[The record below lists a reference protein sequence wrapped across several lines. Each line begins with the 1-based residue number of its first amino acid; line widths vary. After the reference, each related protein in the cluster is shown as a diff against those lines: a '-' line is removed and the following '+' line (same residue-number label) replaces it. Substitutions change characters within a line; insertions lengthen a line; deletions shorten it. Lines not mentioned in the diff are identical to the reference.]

1 MDKKGKDI
9 KTHKMIIVLIV
20 STSLLF
26 FLLAFIF
33 IKYTQGLK
41 PSKKHTSK
49 EMISINYSSN
59 VNGIKMDGFKPIKD
73 DDGKK
78 EKDRKKMFNFKVTS
92 KIEDKKE
99 IKYEV
104 ALEKSD
110 DCNLKSSDIKVYLER
125 ENEGTYI
132 KIFDPTK
139 FNEINK
145 KTKIGTPK
153 GDMVL
158 FDGSY
163 TSSLVDKYRLKV
175 WVDEKSSK
183 KDKIVCTITAKVY
196 AKAK

>member
-9 KTHKMIIVLIV
+9 KTHKMIVALILG
-20 STSLLF
+20 TSLLF

-33 IKYTQGLK
+33 IKYTERLK
-41 PSKKHTSK
+41 PENKHTSK
-49 EMISINYSSN
+49 EMITINYSSN
-59 VNGIKMDGFKPIKD
+59 VNGIKMDDFKPKKD

-92 KIEDKKE
+92 KIENNKE
-99 IKYEV
+99 IIYEV
-104 ALEKSD
+104 ALKKSK
-110 DCNLKSSDIKVYLER
+110 DCNIKSNDIKVYLER

-132 KIFDPTK
+132 KVFDPTNFK
-139 FNEINK
+139 ELNK
-145 KTKIGTPK
+145 KSEIGTPK

-163 TSSLVDKYRLKV
+163 TSNLVDKYRLKA
-175 WVDEKSSK
+175 WVDENSSK
-183 KDKIVCTITAKVY
+183 KDKVVCTITTKVY